1 MKKITF
7 LMVAFLATSLTFA
20 QVLEIEEGFEDITIL
35 TDWDFVN
42 ASTDA
47 DNASSSWAQPD
58 GTVFEAHEGDP
69 GAYISVNF
77 NSTTGV
83 GTINNWA
90 ILPELTLSN
99 GDELKFWSRTVDGQA
114 FPDRLE
120 VRISPDGSA
129 TLPIDDGSGEDVGSY
144 SELLF
149 SINPDLEGGDAYPD
163 VWTEYTVLVDGLAAP
178 TMTRLALR
186 YYVTEGGPSGSNS
199 NFIGVDTL
207 SLTTFPLTVGENAFD
222 GFSHFV
228 NANDEFVLR
237 ASTQMENV
245 VIYNT
250 LGQQVINTKLANT
263 NEAVNVAALNSG
275 VYIATV
281 SINGASKTVKF
292 VKK

>member
-58 GTVFEAHEGDP
+58 GSVFEAHEGDP

-99 GDELKFWSRTVDGQA
+99 GDELKFWTRTIAGQA

-120 VRISPDGSA
+120 VRISPDGTA
-129 TLPIDDGSGEDVGSY
+129 TFPIDDGSGEDVGSY
-144 SELLF
+144 TELLL
-149 SINPDLEGGDAYPD
+149 SINADLDGNYPED
-163 VWTEYTVLVDGLAAP
+163 WAEFTVLVSGLTSAVA
-178 TMTRLALR
+178 TRLALR
-186 YYVTEGGPSGSNS
+186 YYVTEGGPSGTNS